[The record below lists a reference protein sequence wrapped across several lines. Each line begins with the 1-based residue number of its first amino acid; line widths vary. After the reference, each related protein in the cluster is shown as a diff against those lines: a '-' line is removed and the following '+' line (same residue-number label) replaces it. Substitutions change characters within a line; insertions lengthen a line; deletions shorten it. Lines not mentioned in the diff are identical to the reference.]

1 MTDIIFRFK
10 TNSYILKKFAAN
22 LFSLFL
28 TAETYPME
36 QADFSWLSVDQTKI
50 FGRVWHAD
58 GEPIAVIALVHGMGE
73 HCGRYR
79 HVAEFFTRHGISVIT
94 FDQRGHGRSEGQ
106 RGHAHSYRI
115 LLESID
121 ELVDRAKVQFKHKPV
136 FLYGHSMGGNLVLNY
151 MLRKPFQVKGVIV
164 TSPWLRLAFE
174 PPAFK
179 VKLGKWMRNIY
190 PSFSQPTGLIA
201 EHISRDPEVVKAYKR
216 DKYVHN
222 RISASFFMSV
232 YEYGYYAIRHASEFK
247 SPLLLMHGTADKLT
261 SHKATEEFAAASKNV
276 SELKLWDGLYH
287 EIHNEP
293 EKLQV
298 FQYTLNWIKQQLN
311 A

>member
-1 MTDIIFRFK
+1 
-10 TNSYILKKFAAN
+10 
-22 LFSLFL
+22 
-28 TAETYPME
+28 ME
-36 QADFSWLSVDQTKI
+36 QADFSWLSVDQTKL

-58 GEPIAVIALVHGMGE
+58 GEPKAVLALVHGMGE

-79 HVAEFFTRHGISVIT
+79 HVAEFFTRNGISVIS

-121 ELVDRAKVQFKHKPV
+121 ELVDRAKTQFKNKPV

-151 MLRKPFQVKGVIV
+151 MLRKPFSVKGVVV

-174 PPAFK
+174 PPKFK
-179 VKLGKWMRNIY
+179 VKLGRWMRNIY
-190 PSFSQPTGLIA
+190 PSFSQATGLVA
-201 EHISRDPEVVKAYKR
+201 DHISRDPEVVKAYKR
-216 DKYVHN
+216 DKYVHD
-222 RISASFFMSV
+222 RISASFFMNI
-232 YEYGYYAIRHASEFK
+232 YEYGYYALKHASEFK
-247 SPLLLMHGTADKLT
+247 SPLLLMHAAEDKLT
-261 SHKATEEFAAASKNV
+261 SAEASADFAKAASNV
-276 SELKLWDGLYH
+276 TTFRSWEGLYH

-293 EKLQV
+293 EKLEV
-298 FQYTLNWIKQQLN
+298 FQYTLKWINEQLH